1 MNQGLMVSGIVVALF
16 GVIIAAMGFLIF
28 AVLVP
33 LGVLMFVAG
42 IYAKPTEPVT
52 PSDPSKKFCWY
63 CMEEIGKEE
72 RVCPYCGLEQLEEN

>member
-1 MNQGLMVSGIVVALF
+1 MNQGLMISGILVALF
-16 GVIIAAMGFLIF
+16 GFIIAVMGFLMF
-28 AVLVP
+28 ALFVP

-42 IYAKPTEPVT
+42 IYAKPSEPVV

-72 RVCPYCGLEQLEEN
+72 KVCPFCGLEQLDQE